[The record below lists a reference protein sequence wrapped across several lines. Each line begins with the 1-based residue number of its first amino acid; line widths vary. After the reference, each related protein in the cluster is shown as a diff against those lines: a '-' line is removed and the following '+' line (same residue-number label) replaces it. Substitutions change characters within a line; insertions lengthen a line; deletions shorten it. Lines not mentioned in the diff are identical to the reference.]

1 MKMLLRTIAG
11 VVLGYAIMVV
21 LITLVQETWFG
32 GVAWGETPLAPLLL
46 AGVFTCLA
54 ALIGAAAATAIARPG
69 GRAAAVVMSC
79 LVAIETTVLVV
90 TGRVGGPLWFDIAAA
105 ASLIVAIVLGAE
117 LVLRWTGRA
126 DALTRASE

>member
-46 AGVFTCLA
+46 AGFFTCLA